1 MHELTISIIE
11 SEYNRIVLQ
20 LVRIYIYILRNTSG
34 LLSSPSDSNSMIYT
48 QSNSDWIHDRQCVVG
63 VNMLTAEQMWLNN
76 WLIAK
81 QN

>member
-48 QSNSDWIHDRQCVVG
+48 QSNSD
-63 VNMLTAEQMWLNN
+63 
-76 WLIAK
+76 
-81 QN
+81 